1 MMIKLIAITILII
14 AGAWFANEQDF
25 FVSNAKVITDSALLQ
40 AGDKCANIATNA
52 VAKLPIIVEFQRLE
66 VAGRKARVMRQCMED
81 NGYVEN
87 ARWVEAN
94 TAAALKVMKETNVSE
109 YEALENMK
117 RVAMYDFSANNRA
130 PSYWAKTRPAV
141 KLNSK

>member
-1 MMIKLIAITILII
+1 MIKFITIAILII

-25 FVSNAKVITDSALLQ
+25 FVSSEKIITDSALLQ

-87 ARWVEAN
+87 TLWVEAN
-94 TAAALKVMKETNVSE
+94 TTASLKVMKETNVSE

-117 RVAMYDFSANNRA
+117 RIAMYDFSATNRT
-130 PSYWAKTRPAV
+130 PSYWMKVKPAV
-141 KLNSK
+141 KPSTQ